1 MNYSIMR
8 LAYIIHIA
16 NYPIFLNILC
26 SLKKNNTKENDAF
39 INICRELI
47 SPSQE
52 LIIKSLCDKLFNKV
66 IYFFFPNKGSDVGPF
81 LKIINYLMQKSKN
94 YDLIFKIHTKTR
106 NDWRRELIDPFMNNM
121 EKIKYLF
128 KNISNLGIIC
138 SQYWLFLL
146 DDLNKNTIIGFIK
159 KNNLKVNAYINSEKD
174 KNIDIL
180 TIKKNNSFFYNSII
194 KEFGEYRNDI
204 YSEEEILDW
213 MIENR
218 KEHTVI
224 NENNKPDEIYFVAGT
239 IFVVKF
245 SLIRDFI
252 IKYNIDLEKEYDKL
266 ERDYVLN
273 ENETYVHT
281 WERILSGII
290 IKEMNSMWLSI

>member
-16 NYPIFLNILC
+16 NYPIFLNILS
-26 SLKKNNTKENDAF
+26 SLKRNNIKDNNAF
-39 INICRELI
+39 INVCRELI

-52 LIIKSLCDKLFNKV
+52 LMIKSLCDNIFNEVK
-66 IYFFFPNKGSDVGPF
+66 YFFFPNKGSDIGPF
-81 LKIINYLMQKSKN
+81 IKILNYLIKN
-94 YDLIFKIHTKTR
+94 NKEYDLIFKIHTKTR
-106 NDWRRELIDPFMNNM
+106 NNWRRELIEPFMDNM

-146 DDLNKNTIIGFIK
+146 DDLNKKNIDEFIK
-159 KNNLKVNAYINSEKD
+159 TYNLKTKPYINSQND
-174 KNIDIL
+174 KNLDIL
-180 TIKKNNSFFYNSII
+180 TIKKYNSFFYNSII

-204 YSEEEILDW
+204 YNEEEILDW
-213 MIENR
+213 IIDNR
-218 KEHTVI
+218 KKHTVI

-239 IFVVKF
+239 IFVIKF
-245 SLIRDFI
+245 SLIKDFI
-252 IKYNIDLEKEYDKL
+252 RKYNIDLEKEYDKL
-266 ERDYVLN
+266 EKGYILN
-273 ENETYVHT
+273 NQETYVHT

-290 IKEMNSMWLSI
+290 IKEMNHMWLSI